1 MKPFRILLF
10 LLVII
15 SILALIA
22 WVTPKRGIYIFGNY
36 SLKFPT
42 LKSIFNDST
51 IKYADITKIIKQTE
65 ASIDSVPK
73 NDTLVSID
81 SLNVDSLVKVVQ
93 HLEFHDSER
102 SALLPFFKNVQ
113 RNDGLIRVLHYGD
126 SQIEGDRIT
135 GFLRNRFQQRFG
147 GTGAGL
153 VPLVEVNNLDGAVK
167 VENTGD
173 WKRYTLFGKVDKK
186 VKHKK
191 YGVLLSFSR
200 FAPQY
205 NDSVPN
211 DSIVYEGTVKISKA
225 SASYANCY
233 NFSDLKLLY
242 GNNKKPVVAELF
254 DGDKL
259 LGYETLLANDDF
271 NMISWKLSVVPK
283 ELTIKFSGKDSPD
296 IYAMAL
302 DGASGLAFD
311 NIPLRGSSGT
321 DFARGDL
328 TLLKQMY
335 DKLNVKLLIYEFGVN
350 VVPNVLDDYTFYE
363 NWVYGQLATLKRIH
377 PDMSIIVI
385 GISDM
390 SRKTENGYESYPN
403 IEKIRDAQKKAA
415 FRANCAFWD
424 FYKAMGGQNSMPSWV
439 MADPPMAAKDFTH
452 LSPRGAHIVSEML
465 YNALISEYNDFKNRN
480 PKPLP

>member
-1 MKPFRILLF
+1 MKPFKSLIFLIVVFGILT
-10 LLVII
+10 I
-15 SILALIA
+15 IA
-22 WVTPKRGIYIFGNY
+22 WFAPKGGFVLWGNNHI
-36 SLKFPT
+36 KFPT
-42 LKSIFNDST
+42 LNSIFNDST
-51 IKYADITKIIKQTE
+51 IKYADISNIIKQAE
-65 ASIDSVPK
+65 ANIDSFPK
-73 NDTLVSID
+73 NDSILLID

-93 HLEFHDSER
+93 HLEFPDSER
-102 SALLPFFKNVQ
+102 TALIPFFKKVQ

-153 VPLVEVNNLDGAVK
+153 VPLVEVNNLDGAVR

-173 WKRYTLFGKVDKK
+173 WKRYTLFGKVDKS

-205 NDSVPN
+205 NDTLSN
-211 DSIVYEGTVKISKA
+211 DSTVYEGTVKISKA
-225 SASYANCY
+225 SAAYANCY
-233 NFSDLKLLY
+233 NFSELKLFY

-259 LGYETLLANDDF
+259 LGYETMLPCEGLN
-271 NMISWKLSVVPK
+271 NVSWKLSSIPK
-283 ELTIKFSGKDSPD
+283 ELKLKFSGKDSPD

-302 DGASGLAFD
+302 DGPSGLAFD

-328 TLLKQMY
+328 NLLKQMY
-335 DKLNVKLLIYEFGVN
+335 DKLNVKLLIFEFGVN

-363 NWVYGQLATLKRIH
+363 NWIYGQLATLKRIR

-439 MADPPMAAKDFTH
+439 SADPPMAAKDFTH
-452 LSPRGAHIVSEML
+452 LSPRGARIVSEML
-465 YNALISEYNDFKNRN
+465 YNALISEYNDYKIRN